1 MKNNNLV
8 FIIDDDV
15 IQNEIH
21 ELLITKSFPEKE
33 VKTFT
38 NSKDA
43 LAAIENHQFPAVVF
57 LDLHMPGE
65 SGVYFLDEYNK
76 RCLTCDVYLM
86 SSMAFLENR
95 KIIDNYTQVKDFI
108 SKPLLDHKLKQ
119 VFTK

>member
-1 MKNNNLV
+1 
-8 FIIDDDV
+8 
-15 IQNEIH
+15 
-21 ELLITKSFPEKE
+21 
-33 VKTFT
+33 
-38 NSKDA
+38 
-43 LAAIENHQFPAVVF
+43 
-57 LDLHMPGE
+57 MPGE

-95 KIIDNYTQVKDFI
+95 KIIDGYPQVKDFI